1 MRDLFF
7 ALFIL
12 LVPHYAMSQQDTMIV
27 SVNGVDFVMVRGKG
41 EGIKKERSL
50 PNRCYFLKITPKFGS
65 THNGLQDDLEKTCC
79 QCFTK

>member
-27 SVNGVDFVMVRGKG
+27 SVNGVDFVMVCVEGGTFHRGTLAAKIQLFRFG
-41 EGIKKERSL
+41 WQTRNVSAKCGTPRGI
-50 PNRCYFLKITPKFGS
+50 G
-65 THNGLQDDLEKTCC
+65 
-79 QCFTK
+79 

>member
-27 SVNGVDFVMVRGKG
+27 SVNGVDFVMVCGKG
-41 EGIKKERSL
+41 GEVCLIKKRF
-50 PNRCYFLKITPKFGS
+50 NYAIYKKIY
-65 THNGLQDDLEKTCC
+65 
-79 QCFTK
+79 

>member
-27 SVNGVDFVMVRGKG
+27 SVNGVDFVMVCG
-41 EGIKKERSL
+41 EGGVCLI
-50 PNRCYFLKITPKFGS
+50 
-65 THNGLQDDLEKTCC
+65 
-79 QCFTK
+79 